1 MIFLLLHKQ
10 EDKDLFMK
18 GFAETNCKLAEFR
31 AEALQYTE
39 LQADAQNEAGIHV
52 INSIHIDCTSIKS
65 DIAFHCTQWQE
76 KLMGLLNSN
85 ASRHLHAIESWFVDT
100 LNSLRYQ
107 PKNSAE
113 LVTSWSSLKK
123 VCNES
128 PMLQDQ
134 IKVIEDS
141 YALLKEYDVTISED
155 EQSLICGLRDK
166 ENEFVL
172 LLEERE
178 LLLTD
183 LKVDMRRVCEGSFR
197 KFMER
202 YDDTTILM
210 HND

>member
-1 MIFLLLHKQ
+1 
-10 EDKDLFMK
+10 
-18 GFAETNCKLAEFR
+18 
-31 AEALQYTE
+31 
-39 LQADAQNEAGIHV
+39 
-52 INSIHIDCTSIKS
+52 
-65 DIAFHCTQWQE
+65 
-76 KLMGLLNSN
+76 
-85 ASRHLHAIESWFVDT
+85 
-100 LNSLRYQ
+100 
-107 PKNSAE
+107 
-113 LVTSWSSLKK
+113 
-123 VCNES
+123 
-128 PMLQDQ
+128 MLQDQ

-166 ENEFVL
+166 ENELVL